1 MARIRAKYK
10 YGQPKGTVMSDLF
23 NNCLSKFKNLF
34 SKAEGDDVSEDR
46 IESARITSN
55 RLQALQ
61 RMRSNSPTTPDY
73 KLEGTIEKVSRKSTG
88 PERRLT
94 KLDDVELDFGM
105 KVGHSTTLP

>member
-1 MARIRAKYK
+1 
-10 YGQPKGTVMSDLF
+10 MSDLF
-23 NNCLSKFKNLF
+23 SDCMSKVKKLF
-34 SKAEGDDVSEDR
+34 SKQSSDDVCADR

-73 KLEGTIEKVSRKSTG
+73 KLEGTSQKVQSKNSK
-88 PERRLT
+88 PQKRLT

-105 KVGHSTTLP
+105 KIGQSTTLP

>member
-1 MARIRAKYK
+1 
-10 YGQPKGTVMSDLF
+10 MSDLF
-23 NNCLSKFKNLF
+23 NNCVSKIKNLF
-34 SKAEGDDVSEDR
+34 SKESAEDVCDDR

-73 KLEGTIEKVSRKSTG
+73 KLEGASQTTLSKNTN

-105 KVGHSTTLP
+105 KIGQSTTLP

>member
-1 MARIRAKYK
+1 
-10 YGQPKGTVMSDLF
+10 MSDLL
-23 NNCLSKFKNLF
+23 NNCLTKIKKMF
-34 SKAEGDDVSEDR
+34 SSNNEEESQSDSR

-61 RMRSNSPTTPDY
+61 RMRSASPTTPEY
-73 KLEGTIEKVSRKSTG
+73 KLEGAQQRAPKANTG

-105 KVGHSTTLP
+105 KIGHSTTLP

>member
-1 MARIRAKYK
+1 
-10 YGQPKGTVMSDLF
+10 MSDMF
-23 NNCLSKFKNLF
+23 RNCVSKIKNLF
-34 SKAEGDDVSEDR
+34 SKEDTEEASDDR

-73 KLEGTIEKVSRKSTG
+73 KLEGTNPNSLKKTTKM

-105 KVGHSTTLP
+105 KIGQSRTLP

>member
-1 MARIRAKYK
+1 
-10 YGQPKGTVMSDLF
+10 MSDLF
-23 NNCLSKFKNLF
+23 NNCFSKIKNLF
-34 SKAEGDDVSEDR
+34 TKEEGEDVNDDR

-73 KLEGTIEKVSRKSTG
+73 KLEGATDKTSKKNSNPEK
-88 PERRLT
+88 RLS

>member
-1 MARIRAKYK
+1 
-10 YGQPKGTVMSDLF
+10 MSDLF
-23 NNCLSKFKNLF
+23 NRIKNLF
-34 SKAEGDDVSEDR
+34 SKDTSEEVSDDR

-73 KLEGTIEKVSRKSTG
+73 KLEGANPNALKKTTKM

-105 KVGHSTTLP
+105 KIGHSRTLP